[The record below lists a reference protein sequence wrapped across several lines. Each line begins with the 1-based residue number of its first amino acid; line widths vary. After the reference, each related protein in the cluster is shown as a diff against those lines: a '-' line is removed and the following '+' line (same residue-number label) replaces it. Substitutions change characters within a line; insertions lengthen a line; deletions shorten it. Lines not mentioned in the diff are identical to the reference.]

1 MLSARTRIQGIS
13 LWVAALIVIGTGFY
27 LSKIEYLGHEW
38 VSRAGCLV
46 VVLGI
51 WSGIS
56 RVVEGRLYSNSL
68 DVRRRLSI
76 SALRRRF
83 RNEQEERDKRV
94 SQINKTYE
102 NKIAEIKDGLE
113 LSFGILEAS
122 LLITGTITWGFGDLS
137 THLFSG

>member
-1 MLSARTRIQGIS
+1 M
-13 LWVAALIVIGTGFY
+13 AALVIMGSGVF
-27 LSKIEYLGHEW
+27 LSRIEYLDQEW
-38 VSRAGCLV
+38 ISRAGCLV

-76 SALRRRF
+76 SAARRRF
-83 RNEQEERDKRV
+83 RNQQEERDKRV
-94 SQINKTYE
+94 NEINKVYE
-102 NKIAEIKDGLE
+102 DKIAEIKDNLE

-122 LLITGTITWGFGDLS
+122 LLITGTIAWGFGDLS
-137 THLFSG
+137 EYLFS

>member
-1 MLSARTRIQGIS
+1 MLSARTRIHGIS

-56 RVVEGRLYSNSL
+56 GVVEGRLYSNSL